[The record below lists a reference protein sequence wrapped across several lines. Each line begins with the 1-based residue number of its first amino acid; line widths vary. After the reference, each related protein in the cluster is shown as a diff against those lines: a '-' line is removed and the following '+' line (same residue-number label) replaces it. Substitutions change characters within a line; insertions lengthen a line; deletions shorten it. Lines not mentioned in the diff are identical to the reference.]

1 MIKKIIR
8 TNEMEQYLYPDGI
21 TNLDQFMEEV
31 VLKNDG
37 FVKMEYL
44 NNDADTNPF
53 FVHEDIKTMYVNFR
67 NLTTL
72 EEDEVMLLS
81 DAEFEEQL
89 APFADE
95 ICEHCIFDG
104 NPETGCDRILRKR
117 DKINI
122 IEDSCFLFADER
134 EFDEDEIP
142 EFPAPMDHDKGKIFQ
157 FKRKDED
164 DD

>member
-31 VLKNDG
+31 VLKSDG

-72 EEDEVMLLS
+72 EEDEVMLCCESL
-81 DAEFEEQL
+81 FEEML
-89 APFADE
+89 PE
-95 ICEHCIFDG
+95 ILTNEQIKL
-104 NPETGCDRILRKR
+104 LR
-117 DKINI
+117 
-122 IEDSCFLFADER
+122 
-134 EFDEDEIP
+134 
-142 EFPAPMDHDKGKIFQ
+142 
-157 FKRKDED
+157 
-164 DD
+164 